1 LDSVMQEAKQ
11 MSDLKRESME
21 QQVKGAASKAKGRIK
36 EAAGDLA
43 GREDWQAEGEMDQV
57 EGSVRSGV
65 GRAGERV
72 SDALENLK
80 DDAKDD
86 RDR

>member
-1 LDSVMQEAKQ
+1 LDSHPQEAKQ

-36 EAAGDLA
+36 EAAGDLT

-57 EGSVRSGV
+57 EGSVRSGL
-65 GRAGERV
+65 GKAGERL
-72 SDALENLK
+72 SDAIDDVK
-80 DDAKDD
+80 DDSE
-86 RDR
+86 R

>member
-1 LDSVMQEAKQ
+1 
-11 MSDLKRESME
+11 MSDLKRESIE
-21 QQVKGAASKAKGRIK
+21 QQVKGAAGKAKGRIK
-36 EAAGDLA
+36 EAAGDLT

-80 DDAKDD
+80 DDVNDD